1 MKEVI
6 SKKEMGVSRYS
17 SFILG
22 LLFLVIQGCA
32 GVGPDLEKAKEQNT
46 EQAYL
51 AFIEKYQDQSAATN
65 KSYPS
70 KVFFFWASVNLI
82 RIIAFRASLICSL
95 AAD

>member
-17 SFILG
+17 SIILG

-46 EQAYL
+46 EQAYPV
-51 AFIEKYQDQSAATN
+51 
-65 KSYPS
+65 SYTHLTLPT
-70 KVFFFWASVNLI
+70 K
-82 RIIAFRASLICSL
+82 RIV
-95 AAD
+95 